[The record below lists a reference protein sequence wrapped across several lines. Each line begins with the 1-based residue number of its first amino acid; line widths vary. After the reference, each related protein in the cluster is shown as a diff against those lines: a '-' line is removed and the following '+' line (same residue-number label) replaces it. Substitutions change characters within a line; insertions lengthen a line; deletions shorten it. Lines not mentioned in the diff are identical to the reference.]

1 MPTITEK
8 IYNKIFEILEENPQG
23 IQWSKLMSQILESDN
38 TLHPKTVNGSIW
50 KLVEK
55 YPNKVYKPEKGLF
68 RLLKYK

>member
-55 YPNKVYKPEKGLF
+55 YPNKVYKPGKGIF
-68 RLLKYK
+68 KLLKYK

>member
-50 KLVEK
+50 KLVGK
-55 YPNKVYKPEKGLF
+55 YPDKVYKPEKGIF
-68 RLLKYK
+68 KLLKYK